1 MLRNYEVIFAISS
14 KLNENETKDF
24 AEKLKKIL
32 EDTKDVTI
40 TNSSLEARQFPYL
53 IKKESKGT
61 FVTYNFQAP
70 PEAIHNIKEEIKHRD
85 EILRSTFIKKE

>member
-32 EDTKDVTI
+32 EATKDVTI
-40 TNSSLEARQFPYL
+40 TSSTMEARQFPYL

-61 FVTYNFQAP
+61 FMTYTFQAP
-70 PEAIHNIKEEIKHRD
+70 PEAIQSIKEEIKHRE
-85 EILRSTFIKKE
+85 EILKSTFIKKE